1 MNNYNIILD
10 TKDISDV
17 SDGVAEPVSLQEM
30 KDYLRLEGLEGVGD
44 DFDFDDEKIEEFITT
59 ARQTLEETLGISI
72 VDHTYQATG
81 VTNQA
86 GYIQLRY
93 GPVKEITEVLN
104 EDDDAYE
111 SDDIKRVGDYLK
123 KPCDC
128 NMTVTYTAGWDTGKL
143 PKPLV
148 TEIKRMVA
156 YMYEHLGDEDNLKG
170 YVISDGVYKYS
181 RIPIIN

>member
-10 TKDISDV
+10 TKDITDV
-17 SDGVAEPVSLQEM
+17 SGGPTEPVTLPVM

-44 DFDFDDEKIEEFITT
+44 DFDFDNDKIEEFITT

-72 VDHTYQATG
+72 VDHTWEATG
-81 VTNQA
+81 VTNNA
-86 GYIQLRY
+86 GHLLLKY
-93 GPVKEITEVLN
+93 GPVKEITSVTN
-104 EDDDAYE
+104 ESDTAYE
-111 SDDIKRVGDYLK
+111 ADNIKRAGDYLK
-123 KPCDC
+123 SPTDC
-128 NMTVTYTAGWDTGKL
+128 SMTVTYTTGWDAGKL

-156 YMYEHLGDEDNLKG
+156 YMYEHVGDEDNLKG